1 MPARRRVLR
10 LRLRLDLSLGLGL
23 GLGWG
28 LVDHN
33 PLGLDYMRRE
43 LGPLERGR
51 QWLVGLGEREGERER
66 TLD

>member
-1 MPARRRVLR
+1 M

-33 PLGLDYMRRE
+33 PLRLDYMRRE

-51 QWLVGLGEREGERER
+51 RWLVGLGAGGE
-66 TLD
+66 L